1 MKTNTKKTI
10 NNTDIM
16 STKTDNE
23 NLSTEKGPNF
33 LIIGK
38 QTVGTNE

>member
-16 STKTDNE
+16 STKLKPITRISQQRMA
-23 NLSTEKGPNF
+23 LAF
-33 LIIGK
+33 
-38 QTVGTNE
+38 